1 MPTFSFAHMS
11 TMVEIQSAI
20 ERLPAGEQQ
29 ALSAW
34 LSSFEDAAMSAE
46 EEAALLASLDRATSQ
61 LDAGQGVPSS
71 QVRNLVKAWAAK

>member
-1 MPTFSFAHMS
+1 MS

-20 ERLPAGEQQ
+20 ERLPAGDRR
-29 ALSAW
+29 ALSVW
-34 LSSFEDAAMSAE
+34 LSSFEETPMSAE